1 MKLRI
6 GIISDT
12 GILPKYDQELIGWIQ
27 NNSDKF
33 DLEYQICLSNS
44 KKKNKFDFFK
54 KFNFLLLRIIKRLE
68 TIFLRKSNLILDY
81 ETIKFDASRL
91 KKINFET
98 KNLNNFNRISLDNDD
113 INKIKSLN
121 LDIIIRTCGFILDGD
136 VLNVSKFGILSFHH
150 GDNNNYR
157 GGPAGFWEIF
167 DKVKESGFIIQKLDK
182 NLDGG
187 YKLFEGNFKS
197 GITYAHNE
205 NILFKNSIFYF
216 QKLLIL
222 IFKNRKLPI
231 NIPNKIYKKKIF
243 KNPNIFEIF
252 IYIIRIY
259 PTLFKRLF
267 LKILGNKKI
276 WSVIYNDQNILKTS
290 NYNKFTKISNYKNTF
305 LADPF
310 LFKKNNNKFLFGEE
324 YNFKKSKGSI
334 VVYEINGSTYNRIG
348 ICLDENFH
356 LSYPYIFKFEN
367 NIYMLPET
375 AQINEI
381 RLYKCI
387 DFPMKW
393 KFFKTLKKDIF
404 AVDNMIFYKNN
415 YWWLFTNIANSHRD
429 RFSNLDIFYCENPL
443 TDKWKQ
449 HDKNPIFVNIYK
461 SRNAGIIINKNDI
474 FRINQS
480 PSFYEY
486 GYEINLNK
494 IVKLTPENYE
504 EVCISNI
511 KPDFKKNLIGIHHL
525 NKIDEVV
532 AMDFCENSFF
542 S

>member
-1 MKLRI
+1 MKLKI
-6 GIISDT
+6 GIISDED
-12 GILPKYDQELIGWIQ
+12 ILPKYDQELIGWIQ

-33 DLEYQICLSNS
+33 DLEYQFCLSNS
-44 KKKNKFDFFK
+44 NKKKKFNIFK
-54 KFNFLLLRIIKRLE
+54 KFNFLILRIIKRLE
-68 TIFLRKSNLILDY
+68 TIYLKKLNLFLDY
-81 ETIKFDASRL
+81 EINKFDSSRI
-91 KKINFET
+91 KKINCVIN
-98 KNLNNFNRISLDNDD
+98 NLNNFNRVSLANED
-113 INKIKSLN
+113 IQKIKSYN
-121 LDIIIRTCGFILDGD
+121 LDKIIRTCGFILDGD
-136 VLNVSKFGILSFHH
+136 ILNSSKFGILSFHH

-157 GGPAGFWEIF
+157 GSPAGFWEIF
-167 DKVKESGFIIQKLDK
+167 DKVKKSGFIIQKLDK

-222 IFKNRKLPI
+222 IFKDRKLPI

-259 PTLFKRLF
+259 PALFKRLF

-276 WSVIYNDQNILKTS
+276 WSVIYNDQNFLTPS
-290 NYNKFTKISNYKNTF
+290 NYNKFIKIRNYKNTF

-310 LFKKNNNKFLFGEE
+310 LFKKNNKKFLFGEE

-334 VVYEINGSTYNRIG
+334 VVYEINESTYNRIG
-348 ICLDENFH
+348 ICLEENFH

-393 KFFKTLKKDIF
+393 KFFKTIKKDIF
-404 AVDNMIFYKNN
+404 AVDNMIFFKNN
-415 YWWLFTNIANSHRD
+415 YWWLFTNIANGHKD
-429 RFSNLDIFYCENPL
+429 RFSNLDIFYSDNPL
-443 TDKWKQ
+443 SDKWIE
-449 HDKNPIFVNIYK
+449 HDKNPIFVNIEK
-461 SRNAGIIINKNDI
+461 SRNGGIIIDKNDI

-504 EVCISNI
+504 EVCIRNI